1 MAVSELL
8 TPATKGEGEEGCIRH
23 ARLQQY
29 GGGEG
34 SPVNRGSSG
43 ECSISVIDDGEK
55 TEGGGGDGTVSGPL
69 YSRASDRVE

>member
-1 MAVSELL
+1 VVSELL

-23 ARLQQY
+23 AKLQQY

-55 TEGGGGDGTVSGPL
+55 TEGGGEVTAP
-69 YSRASDRVE
+69 